1 MEAKLAIAGLANNKT
16 GKLPDLVQMAV
27 SMKAMVLLNL
37 ATEADI
43 ANGTQGEIQDIILD
57 EREEMLVVDEDGAIK
72 LKYPPALILFKPDK
86 GTKLIFQGLPQGVI
100 PLTPSLAKF
109 SVTERTEKKKISRH
123 QYAMTAGY
131 AFTDYKSQGQTIEYV
146 IINIGKPPTGILS
159 PFSIYVALS
168 QSRGRNTIHLL
179 RDFDVNLF
187 QNHPSE
193 ALIGLVSAYARI
205 LQFQPIIFAY

>member
-86 GTKLIFQGLPQGVI
+86 GTKLIFQGLPQEVI

-109 SVTERTEKKKISRH
+109 SVTE
-123 QYAMTAGY
+123 
-131 AFTDYKSQGQTIEYV
+131 
-146 IINIGKPPTGILS
+146 
-159 PFSIYVALS
+159 
-168 QSRGRNTIHLL
+168 
-179 RDFDVNLF
+179 
-187 QNHPSE
+187 
-193 ALIGLVSAYARI
+193 
-205 LQFQPIIFAY
+205 

>member
-1 MEAKLAIAGLANNKT
+1 
-16 GKLPDLVQMAV
+16 
-27 SMKAMVLLNL
+27 
-37 ATEADI
+37 
-43 ANGTQGEIQDIILD
+43 
-57 EREEMLVVDEDGAIK
+57 
-72 LKYPPALILFKPDK
+72 
-86 GTKLIFQGLPQGVI
+86 
-100 PLTPSLAKF
+100 
-109 SVTERTEKKKISRH
+109 
-123 QYAMTAGY
+123 MTAGY
-131 AFTDYKSQGQTIEYV
+131 AFRDYKSQGQTIEYV

-193 ALIGLVSAYARI
+193 VLIGLVSAYARI